1 MVKETI
7 ECENVFTGE
16 KETVDLYFHL
26 TEGELITLDLAENN
40 KYSAMKDKQIDP
52 EINRR
57 ENVAL
62 FEKLIAKAY
71 GQKSE
76 TGKFIKTQEL
86 RDEFLASD
94 AYSQLLKKFIS
105 GEIDINKFIMGC
117 LPKNISSRILLTED
131 GSISIKD

>member
-16 KETVDLYFHL
+16 MEKVDLYFHL

-40 KYSAMKDKQIDP
+40 KYSAMKDKEIDP
-52 EINRR
+52 DINRK

-62 FEKLIAKAY
+62 FEKLISKAY

-117 LPKNISSRILLTED
+117 LPKNISSKLILAED
-131 GSISIKD
+131 GKVSIKE